1 MIFSFFGSLAG
12 SALAFVIALSII
24 VFVHEY
30 GHYIVGRWCGIS
42 AEVFSLGFGAVVW
55 HRYDMR
61 GTKWQIAALPFG
73 GYVRFAGDASAA
85 SEPDP
90 KALAALDPIAA
101 RHTLDGAPLWARALT
116 IAAGPFFN
124 FSFSIFIFTAFFMAQ
139 GIATNEAV
147 VGSVRDT
154 APFAKALERGDLILD
169 LGGQPVLD
177 LVAFYKIA
185 GTLTPQESTSY
196 TVMRRGQEVSVRG
209 PYPFPAYVDQVQ
221 SRSAALEAGLQ
232 ERDMI
237 LAVNGAQIY
246 GFAQIVEKV
255 KVAKGAPTTLT
266 VARQDQVFDV
276 TLVPKLVDL
285 PKAEGGFEQRWLLGI
300 MGGLAFE
307 PKTRRTGPFEGI
319 GLASFATWRII
330 TTNLS
335 GIGHLLTGSIS
346 SCNISGPI
354 GIAQVSGDMARK
366 GPLDFLRFLAMLSTA
381 IGLMNLFPIPV
392 LDGGHLVMLGYEA
405 VVRRKPSAKLMG
417 GIMRVGLIILLTLM
431 AFAFS
436 NDLFCP

>member
-147 VGSVRDT
+147 VGSVKDT
-154 APFAKALERGDLILD
+154 APFAKAL
-169 LGGQPVLD
+169 
-177 LVAFYKIA
+177 
-185 GTLTPQESTSY
+185 
-196 TVMRRGQEVSVRG
+196 
-209 PYPFPAYVDQVQ
+209 
-221 SRSAALEAGLQ
+221 
-232 ERDMI
+232 
-237 LAVNGAQIY
+237 
-246 GFAQIVEKV
+246 
-255 KVAKGAPTTLT
+255 
-266 VARQDQVFDV
+266 
-276 TLVPKLVDL
+276 
-285 PKAEGGFEQRWLLGI
+285 
-300 MGGLAFE
+300 
-307 PKTRRTGPFEGI
+307 
-319 GLASFATWRII
+319 
-330 TTNLS
+330 
-335 GIGHLLTGSIS
+335 
-346 SCNISGPI
+346 
-354 GIAQVSGDMARK
+354 
-366 GPLDFLRFLAMLSTA
+366 
-381 IGLMNLFPIPV
+381 
-392 LDGGHLVMLGYEA
+392 
-405 VVRRKPSAKLMG
+405 
-417 GIMRVGLIILLTLM
+417 
-431 AFAFS
+431 
-436 NDLFCP
+436 